1 MFFKAKKYLSGDI
14 LLNIM
19 EIFLRHFLSFSF
31 SALAER
37 DNGAG
42 SCGHRKSV
50 QSVVYIYKYEKYM
63 HLPQFFSFY
72 LMIGAEAPTFHL
84 SYL

>member
-1 MFFKAKKYLSGDI
+1 MFFKARNYLSGDI

-19 EIFLRHFLSFSF
+19 EILLLRFLSFSF

-50 QSVVYIYKYEKYM
+50 QSVGDIYI
-63 HLPQFFSFY
+63 
-72 LMIGAEAPTFHL
+72 
-84 SYL
+84 